1 MFLRV
6 SDTPQSYPRLCMY
19 LKLILCSPSPASER
33 LSHLP
38 SAYAQ
43 REQLIIYHGG
53 WRFFTTHTN
62 TASKFLTVVQAF
74 RPFRTSDTKLRQK
87 KNQLTKISDVT
98 FQIHATFFLRILC
111 TTLRKRRH
119 KCYVRP
125 TNPHISHH
133 IPDCDVIW
141 YECPY

>member
-98 FQIHATFFLRILC
+98 FQIHATFFYVFFVRRSEKEDTNVTYDQQTRTFP
-111 TTLRKRRH
+111 TTYRT
-119 KCYVRP
+119 VM
-125 TNPHISHH
+125 
-133 IPDCDVIW
+133 
-141 YECPY
+141 

>member
-87 KNQLTKISDVT
+87 KISLQKSQMLHSKSTPLFFYVFFVRRSEKEDTNVT
-98 FQIHATFFLRILC
+98 YDQQTRTFP
-111 TTLRKRRH
+111 TTYRT
-119 KCYVRP
+119 VM
-125 TNPHISHH
+125 
-133 IPDCDVIW
+133 
-141 YECPY
+141 

>member
-87 KNQLTKISDVT
+87 KISLQKSQMLHSKST
-98 FQIHATFFLRILC
+98 PLFFTYSLYDAQKKKTQMLR
-111 TTLRKRRH
+111 TTNKPAH
-119 KCYVRP
+119 FP
-125 TNPHISHH
+125 PHTGL
-133 IPDCDVIW
+133 
-141 YECPY
+141 

>member
-1 MFLRV
+1 MEELMFLRV

-98 FQIHATFFLRILC
+98 FQIHATFFYVFFVRRSEKEDTNVTYDQQTRTFP
-111 TTLRKRRH
+111 TTYRT
-119 KCYVRP
+119 VM
-125 TNPHISHH
+125 
-133 IPDCDVIW
+133 
-141 YECPY
+141 